1 MFSFEQ
7 LWTWNVNLFVGY
19 QIDNMLNIQQQDN
32 DNTYKGSNP
41 QCKNKNA
48 LQIVFSAVDLTDNTL
63 LNVLQVSVGPS
74 AVGIF
79 KGIVL
84 GKGSFESFWIT

>member
-1 MFSFEQ
+1 MIMSI
-7 LWTWNVNLFVGY
+7 
-19 QIDNMLNIQQQDN
+19 IDNMLNIQQQDN

-74 AVGIF
+74 AAASS
-79 KGIVL
+79 KVL
-84 GKGSFESFWIT
+84 FSVKAALNPFE